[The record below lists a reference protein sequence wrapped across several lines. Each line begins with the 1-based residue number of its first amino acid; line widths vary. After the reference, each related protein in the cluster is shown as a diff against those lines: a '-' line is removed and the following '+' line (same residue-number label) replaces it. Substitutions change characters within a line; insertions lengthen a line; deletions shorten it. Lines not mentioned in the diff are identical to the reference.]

1 MEIRLRNTGEVITDG
16 EFRAL
21 YPTTSFPPQLSAGL
35 LDSFDADVIFE
46 GPQPAA
52 TRYQFVARQGVI
64 QMADGSW
71 YRNYVAIDMPD
82 EAKSALDAQQA
93 SSVRADRNA
102 RLAATDWRVIKALE
116 DGNGLDFGLV
126 AYRQALRDIPSQP
139 GFPWDIV
146 WPTVAST

>member
-21 YPTTSFPPQLSAGL
+21 YPTTSFPPQLSVEL

-64 QMADGSW
+64 QMADGNW
-71 YRNYVAIDMPD
+71 YRNYVALDMND
-82 EAKSALDAQQA
+82 KTKAALDAQQA
-93 SSVRADRNA
+93 SSVRAERNR
-102 RLAATDWRVIKALE
+102 RLADTDWMVVKVLE
-116 DGNGLDFGLV
+116 AGQPQDFSV
-126 AYRQALRDIPSQP
+126 ATYRQELRDIPSQS
-139 GFPWDIV
+139 GFPWDII
-146 WPTVAST
+146 WPEAPQ

>member
-21 YPTTSFPPQLSAGL
+21 YPTTSFPPQLSVEL

-64 QMADGSW
+64 QMADGNW
-71 YRNYVAIDMPD
+71 YRNYVAIDMSD
-82 EAKSALDAQQA
+82 EAKAALDAQQA
-93 SSVRADRNA
+93 SSVRAERNR
-102 RLAATDWRVIKALE
+102 RLADTDWMVVKVLE
-116 DGNGLDFGLV
+116 AGQPQDFSV
-126 AYRQALRDIPSQP
+126 AVYRQALRDVPSQP
-139 GFPWDIV
+139 GFPWDII
-146 WPTVAST
+146 WPEVSQ

>member
-21 YPTTSFPPQLSAGL
+21 YPTTSFPPQLSVEL

-52 TRYQFVARQGVI
+52 TRYQFVVRQGVI
-64 QMADGSW
+64 QMADGNW
-71 YRNYVAIDMPD
+71 YRNYVALDMSD
-82 EAKSALDAQQA
+82 EAKAALDAQQA

-102 RLAATDWRVIKALE
+102 RLAATDWMVVKVLE
-116 DGNGLDFGLV
+116 AGQPQDFSV
-126 AYRQALRDIPSQP
+126 AAYRQALRDVPSQP
-139 GFPWDIV
+139 GFPWDII
-146 WPTVAST
+146 WPEAPQ